1 MYPYLSQTPENIKEM
16 LDKIGVKS
24 EEDLFDCIPESV
36 RFKGELNL
44 PKHKS
49 ELEVRKIMTELA
61 DMNCSTNKKVCFL
74 GAGAYDHYIPSVIG
88 AIASRSEFYTS
99 YTPYQPEVSQG
110 TLQMIFEFQ
119 TMMSNLVGLPITN
132 ASLYDNSNG
141 VVESALMCCN
151 TTRKK
156 QVIVS
161 KALSPSARMVLDTY
175 THSHNIEVVEVDIKD
190 GATDLDDLKNK
201 LSDDAACVIMQNPNF
216 FGVIEDM
223 KAACDLTHEYKKTYF
238 IADVDTNSLGI
249 LQRPGDYGADIVVGE
264 AQAFGIPLSYGG
276 PYLGFIS
283 STDKFMRKLPGRI
296 AGQTVD
302 RNGKRS
308 WVLTLTA
315 REQHIR
321 RDKATSNICSN
332 QGLNVLCAT
341 IYMALMGKK
350 GLREVSEQCAKKA
363 HYLQK
368 ELCKSGKFKLL
379 YNKPFYKEFVITS
392 DICVDKINEALKAN
406 GFMDAFKLSWF
417 YGDEYKN
424 TFMLA
429 VTEKRTK
436 EEMDKLVKVL
446 EGVEC

>member
-16 LDKIGVKS
+16 LDKIGVES

-49 ELEVRKIMTELA
+49 ELEVRKIMGELA

-156 QVIVS
+156 QAIVS

-223 KAACDLTHEYKKTYF
+223 KAACDLTHEFKKTYF

-302 RNGKRS
+302 KDGKRS

-315 REQHIR
+315 RGRHIR
-321 RDKATSNICSN
+321 RDKATSIICSN

-392 DICVDKINEALKAN
+392 DICVDKINDALKAN

>member
-223 KAACDLTHEYKKTYF
+223 KTACDLTHEYKKTYF

>member
-406 GFMDAFKLSWF
+406 GFMNAFKLSWF

>member
-379 YNKPFYKEFVITS
+379 YYKPFYKEFVITS

>member
-436 EEMDKLVKVL
+436 EEMDKLVEVL

>member
-24 EEDLFDCIPESV
+24 EEDLFDCIPKSV

-49 ELEVRKIMTELA
+49 ELEVRKIMNNLA
-61 DMNCSTNKKVCFL
+61 DMNCSTDKKVCFL

-88 AIASRSEFYTS
+88 AIASRSEYYTS

-175 THSHNIEVVEVDIKD
+175 THSHNIEVVEVEIKD

-201 LSDDAACVIMQNPNF
+201 LSDDAACVIMQSPNF

-223 KAACDLTHEYKKTYF
+223 KAACDLTHELKKTYF

-264 AQAFGIPLSYGG
+264 AQPFGIPLSYGG

-302 RNGKRS
+302 KDGNRS

-368 ELCKSGKFKLL
+368 EICKSGKYKLL
-379 YNKPFYKEFVITS
+379 FDKPFYKEFVITS
-392 DICVDKINEALKAN
+392 DISIDKINEALNAN
-406 GFMDAFKLSWF
+406 GFMNAFNLTWF

-436 EEMDKLVKVL
+436 EEMDKLVEVL
-446 EGVEC
+446 EGIEC

>member
-1 MYPYLSQTPENIKEM
+1 M

-392 DICVDKINEALKAN
+392 DICVDKINEALRAN

>member
-1 MYPYLSQTPENIKEM
+1 M

-379 YNKPFYKEFVITS
+379 YYKPFYKEFVITS

>member
-1 MYPYLSQTPENIKEM
+1 M

-223 KAACDLTHEYKKTYF
+223 KAACDLTHELKKTYF

-264 AQAFGIPLSYGG
+264 AQPFGIPLSYGG

-302 RNGKRS
+302 KDGNRS

>member
-1 MYPYLSQTPENIKEM
+1 M

-49 ELEVRKIMTELA
+49 ELEVRKIMGELA

-175 THSHNIEVVEVDIKD
+175 THSHNIEVVEVEIKD

-201 LSDDAACVIMQNPNF
+201 LTDDAACVIMQNPNF

-223 KAACDLTHEYKKTYF
+223 KTACDLTHELKKTYF

-302 RNGKRS
+302 KDGKRS

-392 DICVDKINEALKAN
+392 DICVDKINDALKAN

-436 EEMDKLVKVL
+436 EEMDKLVEVL